1 MQTKHKSVNV
11 SNPGMYFLAII
22 RIIIGWYFLYEGL
35 DKLTDPIWTS
45 AGYLEQSRY
54 ISHEV

>member
-1 MQTKHKSVNV
+1 MKTKTKSVNV

-35 DKLTDPIWTS
+35 VKMTDPI
-45 AGYLEQSRY
+45 
-54 ISHEV
+54 